1 MKRIPSLQL
10 TNQSTSLLSS
20 KSKRKKHNRRT
31 ADEIEREYICP
42 YQGCDKYFGS
52 EGSQNLHIKIKH
64 NGGTKTDR
72 EKLALQLIEAYAES
86 AKKSNDNGVVEIP
99 NEVIDKVELNLP
111 PGILTH
117 IAHKSGL
124 LSAEK
129 LA

>member
-1 MKRIPSLQL
+1 M
-10 TNQSTSLLSS
+10 SS

-42 YQGCDKYFGS
+42 YHGCKKYFGS

-72 EKLALQLIEAYAES
+72 EKLALLLVEAYSES
-86 AKKSNDNGVVEIP
+86 AKKSSDSSAGEIP
-99 NEVIDKVELNLP
+99 NEIIDKVELNLP